1 MATILIIAIIYVLYK
16 FTVSLIKRDEFNLV
30 DFTAHLCIGLV
41 LGIVSL
47 FLITKIVM
55 DSREDIFV
63 KKYLFIESLQD
74 NNQIEGTLILASGSI
89 HGEWKYT
96 FYCRDANGDIKL
108 QQVDTNNVTI
118 KYTSNRPCIEYLFV
132 KKPYHKLDKIFL
144 VPEGERLIKTT
155 LLINK
160 GAIKRNYNLDAK

>member
-1 MATILIIAIIYVLYK
+1 MATILIILVVYVLYK
-16 FTVSLIKRDEFNLV
+16 FTMSLIKKEEF
-30 DFTAHLCIGLV
+30 DTATFVRHSCIGAV
-41 LGIVSL
+41 LGILGL
-47 FLITKIVM
+47 FLITKITM

-63 KKYLFIESLQD
+63 KKYLFIENLQD
-74 NNQIEGTLILASGSI
+74 NNQIEGTLILSIGSI
-89 HGEWKYT
+89 RGEWKYT

-108 QQVDTNNVTI
+108 QQIDTNNVTI

-144 VPEGERLIKTT
+144 VPDGERLIKTT

-160 GAIKRNYNLDAK
+160 GAIKRDYNLDAK